1 MKRRNLGNAAIK
13 LVSALA
19 FVFAAG
25 SFTASAQESRISVQ
39 PPDAM
44 AQDTCVT
51 CNDGP
56 TGGCTSIMA
65 GRDATTDGSVIT
77 AHTCDGNYRTWLDI
91 VPSEQHRTGATRPVY
106 WGKLHNETPWDMRG
120 LRLKGEI
127 PQVDSTFSYFNVA
140 YPAMNEKGLS
150 IGETTIGGRN
160 ELRNPEGLFLI
171 ENLQAITLE
180 RTTNARDAIRLI
192 GELVA
197 EYGYGDWGECLTF
210 ADANEVWHLEIHGAG
225 PLEIGAVWA
234 AVRIPD
240 DHVGVSA
247 NIPRIAEL
255 DLDNPDYYMAS
266 DNVHSLAEEMG
277 WWDPTSGEP
286 FKFWKAYSGRTP
298 FSIREFFI
306 LSTMAPSLNLLIDA
320 EELPFSVKPD
330 RKISVRDV
338 MRYYR
343 ETYEGTEYDMTKN
356 LLVRPQQQGR
366 GAEVA
371 DEDVGLVKSPMV
383 NNWTVSGEMANLLN
397 TLKPGTVEPQ
407 RAIAIAR
414 CSYSQIIQNRGWLP
428 PEIGTVA
435 WFSFDNPGQ
444 SPRMPIFA
452 GTLALPNSFQICGQ
466 HRYREDAAVWWFRR
480 ANRLAMIKW
489 GEVRD
494 LIENASMEFEDRAF
508 AELPSIEN
516 IAMEYY
522 NSGRYDEF
530 RSYIT
535 KYTNDF
541 AHATMAKWWELGDEL
556 WMRYARGF

>member
-1 MKRRNLGNAAIK
+1 VRTRHVGKATIEILLLVLLMAATG
-13 LVSALA
+13 LA
-19 FVFAAG
+19 
-25 SFTASAQESRISVQ
+25 TATAQMTAKV
-39 PPDAM
+39 PDAM
-44 AQDTCVT
+44 PEDTCVT
-51 CNDGP
+51 CSEGP
-56 TGGCTSIMA
+56 TGGCTSIMV
-65 GRDATTDGSVIT
+65 GSEATTDGSVIT

-91 VPSEQHRTGATRPVY
+91 VPSEEHSAGATRPVY

-127 PQVDSTFSYFNVA
+127 PQADSTFAFFNVA

-160 ELRNPEGLFLI
+160 ELRNPEGMFLI
-171 ENLQAITLE
+171 ENLQAIALE
-180 RTTNARDAIRLI
+180 RTTNARDAIQLI

-210 ADANEVWHLEIHGAG
+210 ADASEVWHFEIHGAG
-225 PLEIGAVWA
+225 PFEVGAVWA

-247 NIPRIAEL
+247 NIPRISTL
-255 DLDNPDYYMAS
+255 DLDDSDFYMAS
-266 DNVHSLAEEMG
+266 ENVHSLAEEMG
-277 WWDPTSGEP
+277 WWDPSSGEE

-306 LSTMAPSLNLLIDA
+306 LSNMAPSLNLLRDQD
-320 EELPFSVKPD
+320 ELPFSVKPD
-330 RKISVRDV
+330 EQVSVRDV
-338 MRYYR
+338 MRFYR
-343 ETYEGTEYDMTKN
+343 ETYEGTEYDMTRN
-356 LLVRPQQQGR
+356 LMVQPQRRR
-366 GAEVA
+366 GEPAP
-371 DEDVGLVKSPMV
+371 DEEVGLVKSPMV
-383 NNWTVSGEMANLLN
+383 NNWTVGGEMANLLN
-397 TLKPGTVEPQ
+397 TLKPGTVETQ

-452 GTLALPNSFQICGQ
+452 GTLSLPNSFQVCGQ

-480 ANRLAMIKW
+480 TNRLAMIKW
-489 GEVRD
+489 GDVRD
-494 LIENASMEFEDRAF
+494 IIEGASMEFEDRAF
-508 AELPSIEN
+508 AELPSIEG

-522 NSGRYDEF
+522 NNGQYDQF
-530 RSYIT
+530 RQYIT
-535 KYTNDF
+535 KYSNDF
-541 AHATMAKWWELGDEL
+541 AHATMTKWWELGNDL